1 MLLDTVHRSTLRQQK
16 NAALAYLWDN
26 QICKSS
32 HAYPT
37 RNHHQM
43 DNNWL
48 FICIRVMNDR
58 EIIAVLIAVWAV
70 TEGGQ
75 VLSPL
80 QTTTSTKFWGCTP
93 FQTIFWSSLSGASME
108 AHKAGVPPPE
118 DWYLQG
124 NYFWQSL
131 PSCNLVR
138 FCREVE
144 QPGKPGVKCHAASLW
159 GSSKGAKALLVST
172 QKRKI
177 QFSLYKLSNIVGR
190 DYFSLSPNQ
199 RQSSC
204 SGLIAS
210 LGLI

>member
-1 MLLDTVHRSTLRQQK
+1 MIVRLLQCLLQYEPLLREGRFE
-16 NAALAYLWDN
+16 ALSR
-26 QICKSS
+26 Q
-32 HAYPT
+32 
-37 RNHHQM
+37 
-43 DNNWL
+43 
-48 FICIRVMNDR
+48 
-58 EIIAVLIAVWAV
+58 
-70 TEGGQ
+70 
-75 VLSPL
+75 PL
-80 QTTTSTKFWGCTP
+80 PPSFGVAHDYA

-118 DWYLQG
+118 GWYLQG

-172 QKRKI
+172 QKKKI

-199 RQSSC
+199 RQSSR
-204 SGLIAS
+204 SGWIAS